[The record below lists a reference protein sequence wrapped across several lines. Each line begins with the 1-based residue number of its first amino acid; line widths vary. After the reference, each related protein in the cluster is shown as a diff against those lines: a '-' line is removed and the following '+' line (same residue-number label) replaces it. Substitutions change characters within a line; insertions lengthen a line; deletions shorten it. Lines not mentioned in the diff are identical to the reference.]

1 MSNYFGERLRKH
13 RIRLELT
20 QQTVAEKLNVDRS
33 TYSYYELGRTTPS
46 IGTLYELTRLF
57 GVSADELINKDENI

>member
-57 GVSADELINKDENI
+57 GVSADELIDKDENI